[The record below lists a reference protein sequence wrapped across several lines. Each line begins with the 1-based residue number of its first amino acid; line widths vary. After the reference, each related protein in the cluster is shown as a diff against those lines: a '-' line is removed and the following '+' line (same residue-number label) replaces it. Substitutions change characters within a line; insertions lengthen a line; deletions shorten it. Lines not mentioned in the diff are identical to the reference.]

1 VAASALSASNGRP
14 PDVYLPVSIS
24 GVIYAGAAAVMYVQ
38 RPGSAA
44 SVALFLSAFN
54 TALFVVLRYLF
65 PIFMPINE
73 AFGLQAALLPLT
85 YLFMSFPFDR
95 FAGSLERLTF
105 WASVAV
111 GIILGFARLFSLE
124 PSLVF
129 APESCQPC
137 THNPFLLIDPA
148 LFDEIQLVS
157 QVIFVILLAFTTV
170 VIFRRWRRSTGLTR
184 RALTPLLPGWLALAL
199 SNALLLAVLPF
210 FKVPTINATLAL
222 LFRIAVPIVLAIVF
236 VRFYAARSAVART
249 LIRLDPGT
257 SLQSLENVLR
267 TTLAEPDLVVARWS
281 PLADAY
287 LDDAGQ
293 PLDVAA
299 IREDKSSLAV
309 EREGQPIA
317 LVVHDRAMASDR
329 EMLEIVADT
338 VRHTTQVA
346 NLQDELVA
354 RGGDVARLPRGEV
367 TFLFGDIEGS
377 TRLLNTLGEKYAAVL
392 ENVRTTVRSA
402 ATNAGGEVVDI
413 RADDCFLAFPQAT
426 GALTAAME
434 IQVEFQ
440 RTQLPD
446 GLALRMRIGLHTGHP
461 ELTRSGYVGLDIHR
475 AARIMAMTKGGQI
488 LASAAFVS
496 SLGDR
501 RPDGVRLRPLGS
513 FELRGL
519 DEEEQ
524 IFEVV
529 TTG

>member
-1 VAASALSASNGRP
+1 
-14 PDVYLPVSIS
+14 
-24 GVIYAGAAAVMYVQ
+24 
-38 RPGSAA
+38 
-44 SVALFLSAFN
+44 
-54 TALFVVLRYLF
+54 
-65 PIFMPINE
+65 
-73 AFGLQAALLPLT
+73 
-85 YLFMSFPFDR
+85 
-95 FAGSLERLTF
+95 
-105 WASVAV
+105 
-111 GIILGFARLFSLE
+111 
-124 PSLVF
+124 
-129 APESCQPC
+129 
-137 THNPFLLIDPA
+137 
-148 LFDEIQLVS
+148 
-157 QVIFVILLAFTTV
+157 
-170 VIFRRWRRSTGLTR
+170 
-184 RALTPLLPGWLALAL
+184 
-199 SNALLLAVLPF
+199 
-210 FKVPTINATLAL
+210 VPTINATLAL

-426 GALTAAME
+426 GALTAAVE
-434 IQVEFQ
+434 VQVEFQ